1 MDSVGIKMLGDCRKI
16 IPFFCIVFAFQI
28 VPSTSVA
35 SVVPLT
41 YNNFED
47 ITKIGNTTSSED
59 WFVMFHAP
67 WCKHCRKLMPT
78 FNKASSHLFKKKS
91 FATVNIDKSPRLAE
105 RFRVKDLPTL
115 IMFSKGK
122 MYLYR
127 SKHRQVTDLVK
138 FAGGS
143 FQFQKPLPIPKDFT
157 IIQVF
162 LKKMY
167 KDVLLTL
174 YRMYARA
181 PMPTFLNLFL
191 GMILGAFCMFLI
203 MRKAMMQQLDDILE
217 EQELR
222 RLRRKMRK
230 AKLKKNQ

>member
-1 MDSVGIKMLGDCRKI
+1 
-16 IPFFCIVFAFQI
+16 
-28 VPSTSVA
+28 
-35 SVVPLT
+35 
-41 YNNFED
+41 
-47 ITKIGNTTSSED
+47 
-59 WFVMFHAP
+59 
-67 WCKHCRKLMPT
+67 MPT

-162 LKKMY
+162 FE
-167 KDVLLTL
+167 KDVQGCFADPVPNVCEGAYADLFKPISRYDPRCLLHV
-174 YRMYARA
+174 
-181 PMPTFLNLFL
+181 
-191 GMILGAFCMFLI
+191 
-203 MRKAMMQQLDDILE
+203 LDYEKSYDATIG
-217 EQELR
+217 
-222 RLRRKMRK
+222 
-230 AKLKKNQ
+230 

>member
-1 MDSVGIKMLGDCRKI
+1 
-16 IPFFCIVFAFQI
+16 
-28 VPSTSVA
+28 
-35 SVVPLT
+35 
-41 YNNFED
+41 
-47 ITKIGNTTSSED
+47 
-59 WFVMFHAP
+59 
-67 WCKHCRKLMPT
+67 MPT

-127 SKHRQVTDLVK
+127 SKHRQVTDLISRVDLFNFK
-138 FAGGS
+138 
-143 FQFQKPLPIPKDFT
+143 KPLPIPKDFT

-203 MRKAMMQQLDDILE
+203 MRKL
-217 EQELR
+217 
-222 RLRRKMRK
+222 
-230 AKLKKNQ
+230 